1 MSDKDKN
8 DIVKHNGSQR
18 LGLSPAERRGGTDDA
33 RMDLSELWE
42 PIRQGKWII
51 LLVCVLIT
59 GAVAAY
65 TYTLPPVYEASS
77 VVSVA
82 EGGNAPARVIAFTG
96 ETRELDR
103 EMGVLEFSGELRLRV
118 ARELMNRSEQFVA
131 QDSIDSPLPVVQ
143 GDSSGV
149 VAAADEVATNLSEK
163 VDFATAQAAASM
175 LQISA
180 ESSVPEEAALI
191 ANIYAQEYQKFARE
205 RSRSSITAARQF
217 LEDQVAKRKEEIRQL
232 ENQWEA
238 FARNNEVVTLGQ
250 DGDRLVQEYTTLDAQ
265 RRELEFQLERER
277 ARLDI
282 LQDRLSNL
290 EPQLSE
296 KVAVEQEVASLRTQ
310 IQTLD
315 NRIAELKA
323 QAEPYYINN
332 PDLRG
337 NESRVPELAEIHRQ
351 IEGYQDRKEELTSQL
366 VSQAQRSEDALG
378 EGNAFGTIGGL
389 RNQIE
394 EQRVQIQQTQDQIRQ
409 LDERIASYESKLD
422 QIPRQTINRQQLE
435 RKLDQAGDFYRTVAD
450 ELRKT
455 IIAEESELGYVN
467 VVRAA
472 NIPTVP
478 ISPNLQQNLLLGILL
493 GLGFGVGLA
502 FVRHAMSQRLN
513 DPEDIRD
520 FGYSLVGVIPEMDRE
535 VKASFNGK
543 ETIKVN
549 GKEISTRLMPLHEPW
564 SPISENYRLVRTNL
578 RHSGNGSAPKVML
591 MTSPEPTDGKTL
603 TSVNVAL
610 SMAQSGR
617 RTLLVDADLRRPTTH
632 KLLGY
637 DATPGIADLLTGEHD
652 IESVTIHT
660 DVEGLDYI
668 PSGDVSVPP
677 AEAFESD
684 RMGELISQFRAS
696 YDVVIIDSPPVLAV
710 TDPVI
715 LAPRCDATLL
725 VVSAENTDLRALKRS
740 EETLG
745 GVGVEIA
752 GVIFNRYDPYKS
764 GRSGDYKYGYYKYG
778 YYQYGHEREP
788 V

>member
-1 MSDKDKN
+1 MSHEKN
-8 DIVKHNGSQR
+8 GNSLARRDQPGR
-18 LGLSPAERRGGTDDA
+18 LGLSPSEEKVSTADA

-42 PIRQGKWII
+42 PIRQGKWVI

-82 EGGNAPARVIAFTG
+82 EGGNAPARVVAFTG

-103 EMGVLEFSGELRLRV
+103 EMGILEFSGELRVRV
-118 ARELMNRSEQFVA
+118 AEALLNRSEQLVA
-131 QDSIDSPLPVVQ
+131 QDSLDSPLPVVQ

-149 VAAADEVATNLSEK
+149 IATADEVAVNLSAK
-163 VDFATAQAAASM
+163 VDFGTAQAAASM

-180 ESSVPEEAALI
+180 VSSMPEEAALI
-191 ANIYAQEYQKFARE
+191 ANIYADEYRKFARE

-277 ARLDI
+277 ATLEI
-282 LQDRLSNL
+282 LQGRLNNL
-290 EPQLSE
+290 EPQLSD
-296 KVAVEQEVASLRTQ
+296 KVFQEQEVASLRTQ

-337 NESRVPELAEIHRQ
+337 NESRVPELAEIKRQ
-351 IEGYQDRKEELTSQL
+351 IEGYQERKSELTSQL
-366 VSQAQRSEDALG
+366 VSQAERSEDALG
-378 EGNAFGTIGGL
+378 EGNALGTIGNL

-394 EQRVQIQQTQDQIRQ
+394 EQRLQIQQTQDQIRQ
-409 LDERIASYESKLD
+409 LDERIASYESKLA

-435 RKLDQAGDFYRTVAD
+435 RKLNQAEDFYRTVAD

-467 VVRAA
+467 VVRTA
-472 NIPTVP
+472 NIPAVP
-478 ISPNLQQNLLLGILL
+478 VSPDLQQNLLLGILL

-502 FVRHAMSQRLN
+502 FVRHAMSQQLK
-513 DPEDIRD
+513 DPEDIQD

-535 VKASFNGK
+535 VKASFKGK
-543 ETIKVN
+543 ETIEVN

-578 RHSGNGSAPKVML
+578 RHSGNGSAPKVLL

-617 RTLLVDADLRRPTTH
+617 RTLLLDADLRRPTTH

-637 DATPGIADLLTGEHD
+637 SSRPGIADLLTED
-652 IESVTIHT
+652 YDVESVTVHT

-668 PSGDVSVPP
+668 PAGNVSMPP

-684 RMGELISQFRAS
+684 RMGALIDQFRAS

-725 VVSAENTDLRALKRS
+725 VVSAENTDARALKRS

-745 GVGVEIA
+745 GVGVEVA

-764 GRSGDYKYGYYKYG
+764 GRSGDYKYGYYRYG
-778 YYQYGHEREP
+778 YEREP
-788 V
+788 A